1 MMGKAVGN
9 GTTTT
14 AKFFLSVF
22 IVLAVAGCRFF
33 DDEKSAV
40 QLPSGPGS
48 GGTNGGTSG
57 PPTTPPPT
65 TNLAPKITGVP
76 MTTAKVSL
84 PYTFQP
90 KASDPNGDKLTFN
103 IRSKPDWASFDPRTG
118 RLTGTPPPGSTG
130 SYNGVQI
137 VVSDGV
143 NVSELAP
150 FSISVL
156 EAKTGS
162 AELAWQPPTTND
174 DGTPLSD
181 LSGYVI
187 RYGRNVGALDQSIRI
202 DNAGATMYVV
212 ENLVEGTW
220 YFSLAAVNRAGVESM
235 PTGSASISIG

>member
-1 MMGKAVGN
+1 MMGKAVSN

-14 AKFFLSVF
+14 AKYFLSLLV
-22 IVLAVAGCRFF
+22 VLAVTGCRL
-33 DDEKSAV
+33 DGENSVAKP
-40 QLPSGPGS
+40 PSGSGS
-48 GGTNGGTSG
+48 GGSSGGTG
-57 PPTTPPPT
+57 GTPTTPAPT
-65 TNLAPKITGVP
+65 TNLAPKITGIP
-76 MTTAKVSL
+76 MTTAKVSI

-90 KASDPNGDKLTFN
+90 KASDPNGDKLTFD
-103 IRSKPDWASFDPRTG
+103 IKSKPDWASFDPSTG
-118 RLTGTPPPGSTG
+118 RLAGTPPPGSNG

-137 VVSDGV
+137 LVSDGV

-156 EAKTGS
+156 EAKIGS
-162 AELAWQPPTTND
+162 AELSWQPPMTND

-202 DNAGATMYVV
+202 ENAGATMYVI

-220 YFSLAAVNRAGVESM
+220 YFSLSAVNRAGVESM
-235 PTGSASISIG
+235 PTGSVSKSIG